1 MDDDDDQAAVSRST
15 WPPPP
20 FFWKDFTPSAI
31 ERIEQLRRDRA
42 ESDNVTDATAVQS
55 IRLEGLPREL
65 RNLQPP
71 AEPADGRW
79 RVFGAN
85 YQLAD
90 ELPSLDG
97 TEIRRLV
104 PNQEERDQDGKHF
117 DRALVMK
124 RLAKSLLLNF
134 LELTGVLSIN
144 PAEANDK
151 ILDLR
156 DLFYN
161 FHHLINEYRPHQA
174 RESLISMMQAT
185 LDRTRAETNAIR
197 DAKEKVERVL
207 EGLGS
212 LKVEDEST
220 QLDEPRLMNVQ
231 NKTASKKPAWMA
243 DSDEIWGGVLEE
255 TI

>member
-1 MDDDDDQAAVSRST
+1 MDDEDQAAVSRST

-20 FFWKDFTPSAI
+20 FFWKDFTPAAI
-31 ERIEQLRRDRA
+31 ERIDQLRHERSTADGI
-42 ESDNVTDATAVQS
+42 TDPQAVQS

-71 AEPADGRW
+71 SEPADGRW

-117 DRALVMK
+117 DRAFTMK

-134 LELTGVLSIN
+134 LELTGILSIN
-144 PAEANDK
+144 PAEV
-151 ILDLR
+151 R
-156 DLFYN
+156 
-161 FHHLINEYRPHQA
+161 EPH
-174 RESLISMMQAT
+174 
-185 LDRTRAETNAIR
+185 
-197 DAKEKVERVL
+197 
-207 EGLGS
+207 
-212 LKVEDEST
+212 
-220 QLDEPRLMNVQ
+220 RLPPPLPCRMV
-231 NKTASKKPAWMA
+231 S
-243 DSDEIWGGVLEE
+243 SS
-255 TI
+255 

>member
-1 MDDDDDQAAVSRST
+1 MDDEDQAAVSRST

-20 FFWKDFTPSAI
+20 FFWKDFTPAAI
-31 ERIEQLRRDRA
+31 ERIDQLRQERSTADGI
-42 ESDNVTDATAVQS
+42 TDPKAVQS
-55 IRLEGLPREL
+55 IRLEGLPRDL

-117 DRALVMK
+117 DRAFTMK

-134 LELTGVLSIN
+134 LELTGILSIN
-144 PAEANDK
+144 PAEV
-151 ILDLR
+151 
-156 DLFYN
+156 
-161 FHHLINEYRPHQA
+161 
-174 RESLISMMQAT
+174 RESPIFTPDLYC
-185 LDRTRAETNAIR
+185 
-197 DAKEKVERVL
+197 RVM
-207 EGLGS
+207 S
-212 LKVEDEST
+212 LS
-220 QLDEPRLMNVQ
+220 
-231 NKTASKKPAWMA
+231 
-243 DSDEIWGGVLEE
+243 
-255 TI
+255 